1 MKAVQVTEVGG
12 PEVMVLREV
21 TNPVPGKREVLIR
34 IAAVGVNFIDIYVRS
49 GRYGAPLPFIP
60 GQEASGTIA
69 AVGEE
74 VTELK
79 VGDRVVWCSVLGTYA
94 EYAVAPAGRVV
105 VIPEKLDLTQ
115 AAAAMLQ
122 GMTAHYLAYSTY
134 PVQKGDAVLIHAG
147 AGGVGLLLTQ
157 VAKSLGARVFTTVS
171 TESKAEVSRGA
182 GADEVILYTEKDF
195 AEEIKRLTDGQ
206 GVAVVYDSVGKT
218 TFEQSLKSLRR
229 RGTLVVY
236 GSSGG
241 AVPPFDI
248 MQLTALGSLHVTR
261 PSLRD
266 YTVSRSELE
275 MRATEIMDSVANG
288 SLKLRVEKTYPLAD
302 AAQAHE
308 DLEGRKTTGKL
319 LLIP

>member
-1 MKAVQVTEVGG
+1 VQVTEVGG

-21 TNPVPGKREVLIR
+21 PNPVPGRREVLIR
-34 IAAVGVNFIDIYVRS
+34 IAASGVNFVDIYVRS
-49 GRYGAPLPFIP
+49 GRYGTPLPFIP
-60 GQEASGTIA
+60 GQEAAGTIA
-69 AVGEE
+69 AVGED

-79 VGDRVVWCSVLGTYA
+79 VGDRVAWCGVLGTYA
-94 EYAVAPAGRVV
+94 EYAAAPVDRVV
-105 VIPEKLDLTQ
+105 VIPESLDFKQ

-134 PVQKGDAVLIHAG
+134 PIQKGDALLIHAG

-157 VAKSLGARVFTTVS
+157 VAKSLSARVFTTVS
-171 TESKAEVSRGA
+171 TEVKAELSRGA

-195 AEEIKRLTDGQ
+195 AEEIKRLTDGK

-229 RGTLVVY
+229 RGMLVLY

-241 AVPPFDI
+241 TVPPLDL
-248 MQLTALGSLHVTR
+248 MQLGALGSLYVTR

-266 YTVSRSELE
+266 YSVTRSELE

-288 SLKLRVEKTYPLAD
+288 SLKLRIEKTYPLAD
-302 AAQAHE
+302 AVQSHQ